1 MQPMSKGEVLADLPS
16 RDGIIEWSFRD
27 LDPLYAQT
35 LNIFEEGI
43 GQAAVDSS
51 SDQSQW
57 LWWIIVVVVS
67 DNEEEKSE
75 MIFTV
80 IMYMYNVS
88 NVFISS
94 VTIYVCGGGEVWGP
108 SV

>member
-1 MQPMSKGEVLADLPS
+1 M
-16 RDGIIEWSFRD
+16 
-27 LDPLYAQT
+27 
-35 LNIFEEGI
+35 
-43 GQAAVDSS
+43 DSS

-94 VTIYVCGGGEVWGP
+94 VTIYVCDIQDVY
-108 SV
+108 S